1 MSITAVK
8 IGNSGQKR
16 RLMERRELTARGHP
30 WDSPAHGAGAGAGAA
45 PAMGPG
51 PAASPYPTYPTTLHE
66 SKRLEHRR
74 RLEMAEAEHRAKM
87 ELLRV
92 EKETAEIKRRIA
104 LREEA
109 SSALTCR

>member
-1 MSITAVK
+1 MI
-8 IGNSGQKR
+8 
-16 RLMERRELTARGHP
+16 ERRELTVRGSP
-30 WDSPAHGAGAGAGAA
+30 WDSPSQGAGAA
-45 PAMGPG
+45 GAPAAMG
-51 PAASPYPTYPTTLHE
+51 PAASPRQHGPHGPHPATLHE

-92 EKETAEIKRRIA
+92 EKETAEIRRRIA

-109 SSALTCR
+109 SALTCR